1 MKKRVTLL
9 EAAGTLIVLLTGAF
23 PVAHGQAGPP
33 PPEVTVAKPLARVID
48 KWDEYTGRF
57 EAVQQ
62 VDVRPRVS
70 GFVDSIHFTDGQ
82 MVKAGDLLF
91 KIDPRPYAIAVDSA
105 QADVLKAKAQVA
117 QAVTDVARAE
127 QLSETRTITQR
138 DVDQR
143 RATLDVARAQQL
155 SAEAALRNAQLNLEW
170 TNVRAPI
177 AGRLS
182 DRKVD
187 VGNLVQGGQGSAT
200 ILSKLVSLDPIHFV
214 FDASEADYLRYSRLA
229 ADRQRPSS
237 RDVPTSVFVRL
248 ADETAWT
255 RAGHMNFVDN
265 ELSARS
271 GTIRGRAVFD
281 NKDLFLTPG
290 EFGRIRLFG
299 GTLKTLLV
307 PDEAILSDQ
316 ARKIVLIVGP
326 DDKALSKSVK
336 LGPMTLGLRVVLEG
350 LSPDDRVIVDG
361 LANPFVRPGAPIT
374 PKDGEIKIAATR

>member
-1 MKKRVTLL
+1 MKKRVRLL

-170 TNVRAPI
+170 TNVREPI

-307 PDEAILSDQ
+307 PDED
-316 ARKIVLIVGP
+316 P
-326 DDKALSKSVK
+326 
-336 LGPMTLGLRVVLEG
+336 
-350 LSPDDRVIVDG
+350 
-361 LANPFVRPGAPIT
+361 RPNAGV
-374 PKDGEIKIAATR
+374 